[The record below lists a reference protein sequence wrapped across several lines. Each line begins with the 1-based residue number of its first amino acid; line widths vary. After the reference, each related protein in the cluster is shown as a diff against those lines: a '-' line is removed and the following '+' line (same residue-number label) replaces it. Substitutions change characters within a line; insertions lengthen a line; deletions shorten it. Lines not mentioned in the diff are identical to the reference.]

1 MIDYNLILE
10 QQKIKTNEQIIYEK
24 TQREELKEADKV
36 MKNFKALM
44 TEEILVSKTP
54 SIQDKIRKS
63 KSRKRKM
70 DLKKQE

>member
-44 TEEILVSKTP
+44 T
-54 SIQDKIRKS
+54 
-63 KSRKRKM
+63 
-70 DLKKQE
+70 